1 MDKSYI
7 ESEKKSTAIGLW
19 VLFFNFLIIFIWLS
33 YDLYNSFNSEPD
45 FRWEFSFT
53 IIGIPFALI
62 FVGLILYAI
71 TRALINEIY
80 S

>member
-7 ESEKKSTAIGLW
+7 ESEKKSTEIRLW

-33 YDLYNSFNSEPD
+33 YDSYKSFNSEPD

>member
-1 MDKSYI
+1 M
-7 ESEKKSTAIGLW
+7 
-19 VLFFNFLIIFIWLS
+19 LFFNFLIIFIWLS
-33 YDLYNSFNSEPD
+33 YDLYNSFNTEPD

-62 FVGLILYAI
+62 FVGLILYVIAG
-71 TRALINEIY
+71 AFINEIC

>member
-1 MDKSYI
+1 MDRSYI
-7 ESEKKSTAIGLW
+7 QSEKRSTKIRLW

-33 YDLYNSFNSEPD
+33 YDLYNSFNTEPD

-62 FVGLILYAI
+62 FVGLILYVIAG
-71 TRALINEIY
+71 AFINEIC

>member
-33 YDLYNSFNSEPD
+33 YDLYKSFNSEPD